1 MVVQERL
8 ASGVVVFVLPGL
20 RCGSGSHSEGCVMQQ
35 RSVAPGMIVGISV
48 AVIMYLT
55 GALTLGLA
63 MVSVVLCGVAI
74 AIAEAIR

>member
-1 MVVQERL
+1 
-8 ASGVVVFVLPGL
+8 
-20 RCGSGSHSEGCVMQQ
+20 MQQ
-35 RSVAPGMIVGISV
+35 RSVAQGMIVGISL